1 MATVTL
7 YRANPAPPT
16 LPESATGRA
25 SPELTTLFVPACP
38 NERFLDAQLHDLR
51 ALQGR
56 IQQISHRAQ
65 NRVASCQAGRLP
77 IDVWL
82 APLLVR
88 FGQDTQGLY
97 ERLGTL
103 VQDHRQSLRQAHLSR
118 SRWMS

>member
-7 YRANPAPPT
+7 FRANPAPPT
-16 LPESATGRA
+16 RPESALGRV
-25 SPELTTLFVPACP
+25 SPHLSTLLVPACP

-51 ALQGR
+51 AVQGR

-65 NRVASCQAGRLP
+65 ARVASCQAGRLP

-88 FGQDTQGLY
+88 LGQDTQCLY
-97 ERLGTL
+97 EQLETL
-103 VQDHRQSLRQAHLSR
+103 VRDHRQSLRQAHLSR
-118 SRWMS
+118 SRWMT